1 MRIVV
6 EASQDHGIEIPRTFR
21 LNVDRI
27 EVVEV
32 LDQWYGPDYRY
43 CKVKGGDGALY
54 ILRLDANRSEW
65 QLTMFASARAQ
76 DLRKARQERKPKAKP
91 PQGKNPQLP
100 RRPRI

>member
-32 LDQWYGPDYRY
+32 LDQWYGRDYRY

-54 ILRLDANRSEW
+54 ILRLDESRSEW
-65 QLTMFASARAQ
+65 HLTMFASARAQ
-76 DLRKARQERKPKAKP
+76 ASQRNRPDRRAKP
-91 PQGKNPQLP
+91 VSSL
-100 RRPRI
+100 